1 MKNNQTLEGGEKTY
15 DPSENVK
22 ALQEASNK
30 RQDDLR
36 KASDRLVSVQL
47 LYVEKIAELRA
58 EHQKE
63 LSAAAEKLSIAEA
76 KRIDAIRAVDVNAV
90 AVANEKQ
97 TAQAAV
103 LATQVVQSA
112 EALRNLVAATA
123 TTIAEQQRMASGQ
136 INERLT
142 LLERSKYEIGG
153 KAEGKSQGLSVI
165 GQLFLGLLTAAA
177 VVFAIMSYFK

>member
-1 MKNNQTLEGGEKTY
+1 MKTGRQILEGGEKSY

-36 KASDRLVSVQL
+36 QASDRLTAVQL
-47 LYVEKIAELRA
+47 MYVEKIAQLRA
-58 EHQKE
+58 DHQKE
-63 LSAAAEKLSIAEA
+63 MTAAEA

-90 AVANEKQ
+90 QVANEKQ

-103 LATQVVQSA
+103 LANQVIQTA
-112 EALRNLVAATA
+112 EALRTLVATTA
-123 TTIAEQQRMASGQ
+123 NTIAEQQRQASTQ
-136 INERLT
+136 INERLNV
-142 LLERSKYEIGG
+142 LEQSKYQLGG

>member
-1 MKNNQTLEGGEKTY
+1 MKSPSKIPEGGERTI
-15 DPSENVK
+15 DPTENVK

-36 KASDRLVSVQL
+36 QASDRLVSVQL
-47 LYVEKIAELRA
+47 LYVEKIAQLRA

-63 LSAAAEKLSIAEA
+63 MTAAEA

-90 AVANEKQ
+90 QVANEKQ

-103 LATQVVQSA
+103 LANQVTQTA
-112 EALRNLVAATA
+112 EALRTLVATTA
-123 TTIAEQQRMASGQ
+123 NTIAEQQRQASSQ

-142 LLERSKYEIGG
+142 LLEQSKYEIGG

-165 GQLFLGLLTAAA
+165 GQMFLGLLTAAA